1 MSPMYKRLP
10 HVPGFGIEA
19 TADKIGVGLVA
30 GAAAAFAVHGAL
42 NALRKDKEPG
52 NDTKEG

>member
-1 MSPMYKRLP
+1 MYKRLP

-42 NALRKDKEPG
+42 NALRKDKEPS
-52 NDTKEG
+52 DETKEG